1 MTLELK
7 EFHERNTHTTII
19 IILISCLGIGLAVA
33 ISAMYGPTI
42 YTTPISSEKVSVPTS
57 VKESIP
63 TPATDLGRVSGLI
76 MSSDGAPVDG
86 ASVVVYK
93 HMGLINSVDKNAGYT
108 YTAISEP
115 DGSYS
120 FDSLP
125 SGVYKFTVTHPD
137 GSIQMIDNYAV
148 WPSSSSSYFF
158 EE

>member
-1 MTLELK
+1 MTLQLK
-7 EFHERNTHTTII
+7 EFHERNTHTAIL

-42 YTTPISSEKVSVPTS
+42 STTPFSSEKVSVTTPVKASVPTS
-57 VKESIP
+57 
-63 TPATDLGRVSGLI
+63 ATDLGRVSGLV
-76 MSSDGAPVDG
+76 MSSDGLPVDG

-108 YTAISEP
+108 YTVISEP

-120 FDSLP
+120 FDTLP
-125 SGVYKFTVTHPD
+125 SGVYKFTVMHPD
-137 GSIQMIDNYAV
+137 GSMQMIDNYAV